1 MKKRGAMELSV
12 GTIVVIVLA
21 MSMLILG
28 LVLVKNIFEGS
39 KYNIDVLNQGV
50 KDELTKIFPSDE
62 KIYVHL
68 PNHNAD
74 IPQGK
79 DWGVGFAIRNNAQ
92 GSPQDSVFS
101 YKVVLADERIQEKC
115 GVGADVA
122 NKWIVTGESG
132 RITISP
138 GQIEIGVARF
148 QIPDNAPLCTIR
160 YNIIVDK
167 TGVPYATGFFD
178 VSIK

>member
-1 MKKRGAMELSV
+1 MKKRGAMELSI

-39 KYNIDVLNQGV
+39 KYNVDVLNQGV
-50 KDELTKIFPSDE
+50 KDEISKLFQSDE

-74 IPQGK
+74 IKQGK
-79 DWGVGFAIRNNAQ
+79 EWGVGFAIRNNAQ
-92 GSPQDSVFS
+92 NTAQDSVFS
-101 YKVVLADERIQEKC
+101 YTVIIADDRVQEKC
-115 GVGADVA
+115 GVGKDVI
-122 NKWIVTGESG
+122 NKWIVTGDSG
-132 RITISP
+132 SLTISP
-138 GQIEIGVARF
+138 GKMELGVARF
-148 QIPDNAPLCTIR
+148 QIPDEAPLCTIR
-160 YNIIVDK
+160 YNIQVTK
-167 TGVPYATGFFD
+167 AGAPYATGFFD